1 MTDIET
7 LQECR
12 MATMEERALS
22 KQIERLAMIGGPRGV
37 GSQAIEPAGDRK
49 TNNSQ
54 AANFQKLEGLIE
66 QLSKKRDE
74 NIDII
79 QRAETV
85 IERII
90 SRRDRVIIRYYYIE
104 GQSEYEIADEMDVSR
119 QWVNQRRSMV
129 LDALEPKRKITGNS
143 QNILKWQGER

>member
-1 MTDIET
+1 MTDVET

-49 TNNSQ
+49 TNNSR
-54 AANFQKLEGLIE
+54 AANFQQLEGLIE
-66 QLSKKRDE
+66 QLRKKRDE
-74 NIDII
+74 NIDMI
-79 QRAETV
+79 QRAEMV

-119 QWVNQRRSMV
+119 QWVNQRRSLV
-129 LDALEPKRKITGNS
+129 LDALEPKRKNTGNS
-143 QNILKWQGER
+143 QNILKWP

>member
-1 MTDIET
+1 MTDVET

-49 TNNSQ
+49 TNNSR
-54 AANFQKLEGLIE
+54 AANFQQLEGLIE

-79 QRAETV
+79 QRAEMV

-90 SRRDRVIIRYYYIE
+90 SRRDTCK
-104 GQSEYEIADEMDVSR
+104 
-119 QWVNQRRSMV
+119 RRSIFRYFKYV
-129 LDALEPKRKITGNS
+129 C
-143 QNILKWQGER
+143 